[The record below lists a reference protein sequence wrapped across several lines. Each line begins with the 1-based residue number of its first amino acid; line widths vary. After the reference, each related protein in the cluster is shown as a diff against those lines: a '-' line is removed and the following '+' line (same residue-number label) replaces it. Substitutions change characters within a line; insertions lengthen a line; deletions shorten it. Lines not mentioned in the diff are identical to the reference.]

1 MPTRALLAPSQR
13 AQFTDFTAPLDNR
26 TLARFYT
33 LSDTDLELIRR
44 HRRDSTQLGFAVQ
57 LGYAR
62 LPGRVLR
69 VGEEAHPQ
77 IVATLASQLGVDPA
91 AFAAYLHGRDT
102 TRREHQLELQRDF
115 GFRSFSATI
124 YRELA
129 GWLLPIALSTDVGPV
144 LVGALID
151 ELRER
156 KVLAPAL
163 STIERLAWE
172 TRRRAERLVFV
183 RLTAVLT
190 DAQRGQLDALLVVAP
205 GARMTTLAALRQP
218 PRRPTPATFVALAE
232 RLQTIRAIG
241 LNADV
246 ARQVHQ
252 TRLVRLARE
261 GARYSPQF
269 LQRLSLERRYA
280 TLVAFLL
287 ETSASLTDEA
297 IELHDR
303 LIGQYHSQ
311 TKQTHA
317 DQFQQSGRAI
327 NDKVRLYASV
337 GAALITAREAAA
349 DPYRAIAA
357 ILPWAAFVNS
367 VVEAEQ
373 LARPARFDPLTL
385 LATAFPRL
393 RRYAPTLLDSFQFNG
408 TSACQPLLDGL
419 TLLKELNA
427 SERLKRVPSDA
438 PIEFVSARWEP
449 HVVSVTGAID
459 RPFYELCALST
470 LRDRLRA
477 GDVWVAGSRQYR
489 AFDEYL
495 LPGPRGA
502 NCERPG

>member
-1 MPTRALLAPSQR
+1 MS
-13 AQFTDFTAPLDNR
+13 
-26 TLARFYT
+26 
-33 LSDTDLELIRR
+33 
-44 HRRDSTQLGFAVQ
+44 
-57 LGYAR
+57 
-62 LPGRVLR
+62 
-69 VGEEAHPQ
+69 
-77 IVATLASQLGVDPA
+77 
-91 AFAAYLHGRDT
+91 
-102 TRREHQLELQRDF
+102 
-115 GFRSFSATI
+115 
-124 YRELA
+124 
-129 GWLLPIALSTDVGPV
+129 GPV
-144 LVGALID
+144 LVGALVD

-183 RLTAVLT
+183 RLTAALT
-190 DAQRGQLDALLVVAP
+190 DVQRARLDALLIVAP
-205 GARMTTLAALRQP
+205 GARLTTLAALRQP

-269 LQRLSLERRYA
+269 LQRLGPERRYA

-349 DPYRAIAA
+349 DPYQAIEA
-357 ILPWAAFVNS
+357 ILPWTAFVNS
-367 VVEAEQ
+367 VAEAEQ

-385 LATAFPRL
+385 LATAYPRL

-408 TSACQPLLDGL
+408 TSACQPLLNGL
-419 TLLKELNA
+419 TLLKELNG

-438 PIEFVSARWEP
+438 PIEFVSPRWEP

-477 GDVWVAGSRQYR
+477 GDVWVAGSRQYGEPTFF
-489 AFDEYL
+489 AGKPPL
-495 LPGPRGA
+495 S
-502 NCERPG
+502 